1 MGAHGHVQ
9 NVGTCPPLEK
19 ETSGRNRSRQLSGQN
34 CTSSCTGAQPQTP
47 LGELTALARS
57 PSCWGRGSQPLPKN
71 PTPPRPFRLRLTIC
85 PPLEKNPANAY
96 ASTATV
102 DMDLFVE
109 ESSLDRTVR
118 G

>member
-1 MGAHGHVQ
+1 MCKRG
-9 NVGTCPPLEK
+9 
-19 ETSGRNRSRQLSGQN
+19 
-34 CTSSCTGAQPQTP
+34 
-47 LGELTALARS
+47 ALAHPWKRRPAAKIVAASCQVKIVHHLFAPGLSPGLHWESLQRS
-57 PSCWGRGSQPLPKN
+57 PDLLVGSVAGGSQPLPKN